1 VRVNNHQIGFI
12 STHRK
17 IGHSPNIKWYQLSRL
32 IGEFYRVLSFSLSVV
47 HHPIVHQKS
56 QKKIRL
62 EPCPRNRLA
71 LHLHSIS
78 VGVEL
83 VC

>member
-1 VRVNNHQIGFI
+1 VRVNNHQIRFI

-17 IGHSPNIKWYQLSRL
+17 IGHSPSIKWYQLSRL

-56 QKKIRL
+56 KKNQIKTMSSQ
-62 EPCPRNRLA
+62 PFSPAPSFDKCW
-71 LHLHSIS
+71 
-78 VGVEL
+78 G
-83 VC
+83 